1 MSQSRS
7 LIVLTQSRICKG
19 LEGKPTPR
27 TTIHLMITTLKIR
40 MIPDD
45 EVDSFMM
52 QLVQSK
58 IRWKSTRMNVFDFDK
73 GVTHEEPKEQTEN

>member
-1 MSQSRS
+1 
-7 LIVLTQSRICKG
+7 
-19 LEGKPTPR
+19 
-27 TTIHLMITTLKIR
+27 

-73 GVTHEEPKEQTEN
+73 GVTHEEPKEQTEK